1 MGYSPGR
8 EGSGESPSPQRRA
21 RMVSVTQKGELEFSQ
36 VSEVFFQKK
45 ERILLHLNHTGAL
58 RKLSQVCTWG
68 LKY

>member
-1 MGYSPGR
+1 MGYSLGR
-8 EGSGESPSPQRRA
+8 EGSGESPSPHRKV
-21 RMVSVTQKGELEFSQ
+21 RMVSITQKGELDFSQ

-45 ERILLHLNHTGAL
+45 ERILLHLNHTAAL